1 MKFKFESQFIGFG
14 SPKNTMEFEV
24 DQLQDV
30 LEYFEQFLRGAGYV
44 FDGQIDIIPY
54 DEYYG
59 VSEPETPESI
69 DVDMDGRC

>member
-1 MKFKFESQFIGFG
+1 MIFKFESRFVGFG

-30 LEYFEQFLRGAGYV
+30 LAYFEQFLKGAGYV
-44 FDGQIDIIPY
+44 FDGTLDIVPPDEPIVYNY
-54 DEYYG
+54 DEKD
-59 VSEPETPESI
+59 

>member
-1 MKFKFESQFIGFG
+1 MIFKFESRFVGFG

-30 LEYFEQFLRGAGYV
+30 LVYFEQFLKGAGYV
-44 FDGQIDIIPY
+44 FDGTLDIVPP
-54 DEYYG
+54 DELVAY
-59 VSEPETPESI
+59 ENKD